1 MTDLIGFYSDHK
13 IAAPLAIAQR
23 SAKFKPFA
31 AEIARR
37 GILQIATC
45 ARLEFY
51 GEKSV
56 LEDIDGKPF
65 FGFSYG
71 RVEGAI
77 SIAERLATIAAGV
90 HSQILGEGFISGQLM
105 QAIESGDPNLSIF
118 KVARV
123 AVDLGSAARKRQE
136 FFAEFDYVQIVED
149 MIEDRFSDNAPLD
162 RIYIIGAGMLG
173 QELIRGNVGE
183 RFRSTVVITRNPKKL
198 RKRLSTGLKTNVT
211 FMRPSEVGRTREP
224 GSMVVI
230 ATTDVDNKY
239 KAILQETLLRLGP
252 RIILDLSSIPVLTRE
267 AIGEL
272 DYVNMYGDEFLRFIE
287 QNNQRLAPKLPLV
300 VSDIKAAL
308 GAAVEGA

>member
-37 GILQIATC
+37 GILQISTC

-77 SIAERLATIAAGV
+77 AIAVVSHDCSRRSL
-90 HSQILGEGFISGQLM
+90 QILGEGFISDQLM

-118 KVARV
+118 KLARL

-149 MIEDRFSDNAPLD
+149 IIADRFSDKAPLD

-198 RKRLSTGLKTNVT
+198 RKRLNTGPKTNVT

-267 AIGEL
+267 AIGQL

-308 GAAVEGA
+308 GAAV